1 MSRGRVGAVLV
12 VFVTWIGAIG
22 AAQGQGYT
30 PAEAVKRM
38 GVPDGFRVDLV
49 ASEPLVRQ
57 PVAIDFD
64 HRGRLWCIQY
74 LQYPNPEGLKRV
86 KVDRYSRTEYDRIPD
101 PPPKGP
107 RGADRI
113 TILEDTDGDGRADS
127 AKDFV
132 NGLNLTTGFAFGEGG
147 VFVLNVPYLLFYPD
161 ANGDDVP
168 DSDPE
173 VCLTGFGMQDAHS
186 VANSLTWGPDGWL
199 YGCQGSTVTANI
211 RGIEFQQ
218 GVWRYHPRTKAFEL
232 FCEGGGNS
240 WGLDFNAKGDLFY
253 STNYGGNVMLHGIQ
267 GAYLWKA
274 FGKHGALHNPYA
286 FGYYDHVP
294 HKGVSGGHVTAGGI
308 VYSGTTFPAE
318 FRGVTIAADLLGH
331 AVRWH
336 TISPN
341 RTSVTTSFGGN
352 LLVAND
358 TWFAPCDVTQGPDGA
373 VYVADWHDQRT
384 AHPDPDA
391 DWDRTNGRIY
401 RIQWKGADQ
410 AKRAFVDPRTMTDG
424 QLELQRNDRDGW
436 MSRRVRQELA
446 ARRNASSMSRLR
458 EDFRTAT
465 DSSRALQDLWTL
477 ATADQFDLSLAT
489 QSIRHSDEA
498 VRAWG
503 VRLAGDSGKDAAAL
517 ATELCELAKSDPSPR
532 VRLQLAC
539 TAKRM
544 SHENAMPVLLA
555 LMEHDEDAVDPLIP
569 LSLWW
574 GVEHHAIAGKAS
586 LLDRACRADA
596 LQRPL
601 IRDVVLPRLI
611 QRYAAEG
618 TDDSLAACEQI
629 LTAPAL
635 RPHRQRL
642 LEAFESG
649 LRLIGAPAQTGL
661 LAGDLLTQA
670 AVKSETGRRL
680 GGRTE
685 RAPASLRQ
693 LVTEEWT
700 ARRDDPVRTRI
711 ALRLMIVPVSRSVLE
726 TATNRQSES
735 KARVAALAILE
746 ELGDAS
752 AVESLLP
759 LLKKDE
765 PDAVR
770 IAVLQVLSRFPNDA
784 IASTIL
790 AQYPT
795 MSPAVRHQARDVLF
809 GRKATVVAFLAL
821 LEEGKVDPKDVP
833 VEQVRRMALHADKEI
848 DSLVRKYWGNVR
860 AGTPEEKLAEIRR
873 LSNDLRA
880 GPGHAAAGREL
891 FRKHCST
898 CHELFGEGKK
908 LGPEL
913 THANRKDQTF
923 LLTSL
928 VDPSAQIRKEFL
940 SYVVQTTDGR
950 VLTGLIVNSNAAG
963 ITLADG
969 KNEPK
974 VLPREL
980 IEDMTE
986 SPASLM
992 PEDLYRQLKPQD
1004 LRDLFDYLSKDKPLG
1019 G

>member
-1 MSRGRVGAVLV
+1 M
-12 VFVTWIGAIG
+12 T
-22 AAQGQGYT
+22 
-30 PAEAVKRM
+30 
-38 GVPDGFRVDLV
+38 VPDGFRVDLV
-49 ASEPLVRQ
+49 ASEPLIRQ

-64 HRGRLWCIQY
+64 NRGRLWCIQY

-101 PPPKGP
+101 PPPRGP
-107 RGADRI
+107 RGADRL
-113 TILEDTDGDGRADS
+113 TILEDTDGDGRIDA

-161 ANGDDVP
+161 RNGDDVP

-186 VANSLTWGPDGWL
+186 VANSLTCGPDGWL

-240 WGLDFNAKGDLFY
+240 WGLDFNTNGDLFY

-294 HKGVSGGHVTAGGI
+294 HKGLSGGHVTAGGI

-336 TISPN
+336 TISPQ
-341 RTSVTTSFGGN
+341 RTSVSTTFGGN

-401 RIQWKGADQ
+401 RIQWKGSDSPKQ
-410 AKRAFVDPRTMTDG
+410 KPVDPG
-424 QLELQRNDRDGW
+424 KLSIEELESRRNDRDGW
-436 MSRRVRQELA
+436 TSRRVRQELA
-446 ARRNASSMSRLR
+446 ARHDVDSMARLR
-458 EDFRTAT
+458 KDFGTTMDA
-465 DSSRALQDLWTL
+465 SEALQDLWAL
-477 ATADQFDLSLAT
+477 AIADRFDLPLAR
-489 QSIRHSDEA
+489 QAIQHSNEV

-503 VRLAGDSGKDAAAL
+503 VRLAGDSAELAAAL
-517 ATELCELAKSDPSPR
+517 APSFHELATSDPSPR

-544 SHENAMPVLLA
+544 SSDAGVPVLLA
-555 LMEHDEDAVDPLIP
+555 LMERSEDAGDPLIP

-574 GVEHHAIAGKAS
+574 GVEQHAIAGSKS
-586 LLDRACRADA
+586 LLERVCRDDA
-596 LQRPL
+596 AQLPL
-601 IRDVVLPRLI
+601 IRDVILPRLI

-618 TDDSLAACEQI
+618 TEESLTACEQI
-629 LTAPAL
+629 LTATTRQPD
-635 RPHRQRL
+635 RQRM
-642 LEAFESG
+642 LEAFEAG

-670 AVKSETGRRL
+670 AVKADAGRRG
-680 GGRTE
+680 GGRTD
-685 RAPASLRQ
+685 RAPPSLIK
-693 LVTEEWT
+693 LMTDEWS

-711 ALRLMIVPVSRSVLE
+711 AIRLMIDAALQSVLE
-726 TATNRQSES
+726 VAKNRQGDT
-735 KARVAALAILE
+735 KARVASLGILE
-746 ELGDAS
+746 ELGDSS
-752 AVESLLP
+752 AVEPLMP
-759 LLKKDE
+759 LLHKDE
-765 PDAVR
+765 PEPVR
-770 IAVLQVLSRFPNDA
+770 IAALQVLSRFSNDA
-784 IASTIL
+784 IAPGVL
-790 AQYPT
+790 GAYGT
-795 MSPAVRHQARDVLF
+795 MSAAVRHQARELLF
-809 GRKATVVAFLAL
+809 GRKATVLSFLSL
-821 LEEGKVDPKDVP
+821 VGDGKIDPKEVS
-833 VEQVRRMALHADKEI
+833 VEQVRRIALHGDKEI
-848 DSLVRKYWGNVR
+848 DSLVRKFWGNVR
-860 AGTPEEKLAEIRR
+860 AGTPEEKLAEVRR

-880 GPGHAAAGREL
+880 APGHAAAGREL
-891 FRKHCST
+891 FRKHCAS
-898 CHELFGEGKK
+898 CHELFGDGRK

-950 VLTGLIVNSNAAG
+950 VLTGLIINANAAS

-974 VLPREL
+974 VIPREL
-980 IEDMTE
+980 IDEMNE

-992 PEDLYRQLKPQD
+992 PEELYRQLKPQD
-1004 LRDLFDYLSKDKPLG
+1004 LRDLFDYLSKEKPLG